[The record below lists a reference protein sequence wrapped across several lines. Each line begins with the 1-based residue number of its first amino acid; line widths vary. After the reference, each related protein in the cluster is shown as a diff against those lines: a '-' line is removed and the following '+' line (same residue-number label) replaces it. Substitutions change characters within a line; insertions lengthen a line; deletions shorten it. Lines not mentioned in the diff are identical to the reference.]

1 VARLLDTSPLAGR
14 SGCGFF
20 ALPPVGAVEL
30 VDGPGADLARQFF
43 ESLGRP
49 VIEIGDCVGGV
60 IGRMVCQVINESCF
74 AVQEGVGSTDDVD
87 AGMQLG
93 MNHPR
98 GPFDWLDAIGAPQVL
113 RTLDGLHEFTGEE
126 RYRAA
131 PWLRLRVAR
140 SHE

>member
-1 VARLLDTSPLAGR
+1 
-14 SGCGFF
+14 
-20 ALPPVGAVEL
+20 
-30 VDGPGADLARQFF
+30 
-43 ESLGRP
+43 
-49 VIEIGDCVGGV
+49 
-60 IGRMVCQVINESCF
+60 MVCQVINESSF
-74 AVQEGVGSTDDVD
+74 AVQEGVGTPADID

-98 GPFDWLDAIGAPQVL
+98 GPFEWLELIGAPQVL
-113 RTLDGLHEFTGEE
+113 RVLDGLHEFTGEE